1 MLIDTKPQYFSDLV
15 RIAGLAH
22 GTDVWLGNAQ
32 TLIKEGKA
40 TISTAICTRDDIMV
54 YLIQKGLEL
63 SLIHILKINGD
74 KMSWS
79 REYSVY
85 RYDNAAKTMNIT
97 YERDGQKYTTQLT
110 PQYTKLSS
118 YKMGVVIEPDC
129 TIQSVT
135 KDSPAEAGGMQAK
148 DLILSVDGIAMENS
162 TQFTEYLNR
171 STGETRCV

>member
-1 MLIDTKPQYFSDLV
+1 
-15 RIAGLAH
+15 
-22 GTDVWLGNAQ
+22 
-32 TLIKEGKA
+32 
-40 TISTAICTRDDIMV
+40 
-54 YLIQKGLEL
+54 
-63 SLIHILKINGD
+63 
-74 KMSWS
+74 MSCS
-79 REYSVY
+79 REYSFY
-85 RYDNAAKTMNIT
+85 RYYNAAKAMNIT

-148 DLILSVDGIAMENS
+148 DIILSVDGIAMENS

-171 STGETRCV
+171 STGETLSVVVSRNGNQVTLAVTLYRTGIIRRVCQIISGTDDCLRI